1 MLFFFFFCQLELFLF
16 KDDLSPNKYAILST
30 IKNKNKHQRMY
41 ILLPKEKQMSYPVL
55 EIHTYFLPF
64 L

>member
-1 MLFFFFFCQLELFLF
+1 MLFFFFLPELFLF
-16 KDDLSPNKYAILST
+16 KDDLSPNKYAILLT

-41 ILLPKEKQMSYPVL
+41 ILLPKENQMSYPAL

>member
-1 MLFFFFFCQLELFLF
+1 MLFLCVCQLELFLF
-16 KDDLSPNKYAILST
+16 KDNLSPNKYAILST

-55 EIHTYFLPF
+55 EIHTYFSPF